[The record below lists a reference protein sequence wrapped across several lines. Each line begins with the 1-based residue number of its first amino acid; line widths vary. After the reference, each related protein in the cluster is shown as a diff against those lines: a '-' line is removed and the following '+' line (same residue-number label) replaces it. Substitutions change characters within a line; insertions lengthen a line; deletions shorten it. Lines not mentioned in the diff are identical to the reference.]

1 MGKSVCHM
9 NVSIYIWKRW
19 TQYAIVKF
27 STGEGM
33 GVETGRSPEF
43 IGQSA

>member
-1 MGKSVCHM
+1 MSKSVCHV

-19 TQYAIVKF
+19 AQYAIAIF

-33 GVETGRSPEF
+33 GVETGRSLEF
-43 IGQSA
+43 IGQSG